1 MNNIANT
8 ILEKYQIRKTSGQK
22 KQFIELV
29 ESYAKTKGY
38 SCRVEKGMLGAK
50 NIIVGDPESANVIYT
65 AHYDTC
71 PRLPFPNFITPKK
84 FSLYLLYQLA
94 ISLGAF
100 VLAFAIGYVVG
111 FVSVFVGTMLEFS
124 EELIDTMINVSAFV
138 TIYGLLF
145 LLVAGPANKHT
156 ANDNTSGV
164 VTLLEI
170 MRKMP
175 EDKLGNAA
183 FVFFDLEESGLF
195 GSAGYASKHKN
206 HKLNKLVVNFD
217 CVSDGNHILFA
228 LRKGAKAHR
237 PTLEKHFASNE
248 DFEVEI
254 LDKGVFYP
262 SDQMN
267 FACGV
272 GVAALKYSKRLKTL
286 YMDRIHTKRDVILDE
301 KNIEFLSDR
310 AVNMACEG

>member
-8 ILEKYQIRKTSGQK
+8 ILDKYQIRKTSKQK
-22 KQFIELV
+22 SAFIELV
-29 ESYAKTKGY
+29 ESYARTKDY
-38 SCRVEKGMLGAK
+38 ACRVEKGMMGAR
-50 NIIVGDPESANVIYT
+50 NIIVGDPDKANVVYT

-71 PRLPFPNFITPKK
+71 PKLPFPNFITPKK

-94 ISLGAF
+94 ITLGIF
-100 VLAFAIGYVVG
+100 IFAFAIGFIGGLFGTAIGNVVC
-111 FVSVFVGTMLEFS
+111 LS
-124 EELIDTMINVSAFV
+124 EELVNAIINVMVFV
-138 TIYGLLF
+138 IIYGLLF

-175 EDKLGNAA
+175 DDKLERAA

-206 HKLNKLVVNFD
+206 QKSNKLLVNFD
-217 CVSDGNHILFA
+217 CVSDGNHILFVV
-228 LRKGAKAHR
+228 RKGAKTYR
-237 PTLEKHFASNE
+237 SLLEKHFISNE
-248 DFEVEI
+248 DFKVEI

-267 FACGV
+267 FSCGV

-286 YMDRIHTKRDVILDE
+286 YMDRIHTKRDVIFDE
-301 KNIEFLSDR
+301 RNIEFLSER
-310 AVNMACEG
+310 AVNMACDE